1 MNNVYFLKLSLQFL
15 VFITQKK
22 KIKQEKKRKP
32 HLVCIDFCFITNQP
46 TTLHVFYATAREKK
60 NANVGKN
67 VVFVVNGPSLKA
79 VFFSCQRPSKKMYN
93 IGKRFGKFK
102 PGKRNSAKL

>member
-22 KIKQEKKRKP
+22 KQEKKRKP

-60 NANVGKN
+60 IANVGKN
-67 VVFVVNGPSLKA
+67 VVFVKNGPSLKA
-79 VFFSCQRPSKKMYN
+79 VFF
-93 IGKRFGKFK
+93 FL
-102 PGKRNSAKL
+102 AKDPAKNV